1 MARLYLGTEEFFLF
15 QKVRT
20 GSWVHPALFGGVR
33 NSVPERH
40 VLPVLK
46 LKKRGSITSLP
57 HSTL

>member
-1 MARLYLGTEEFFLF
+1 MARFYVGTEEFSLF

-20 GSWVHPALFGGVR
+20 GSWVHPLLFGGFR

-40 VLPVLK
+40 LLPVLK
-46 LKKRGSITSLP
+46 LKTLGSIPPLP